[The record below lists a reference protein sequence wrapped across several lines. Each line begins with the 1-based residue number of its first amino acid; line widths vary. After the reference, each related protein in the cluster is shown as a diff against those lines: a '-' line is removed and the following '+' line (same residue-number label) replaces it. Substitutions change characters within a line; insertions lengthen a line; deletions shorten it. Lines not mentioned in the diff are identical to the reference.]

1 MISNLVEY
9 SWGIVFW
16 TICSFIKKLRWTRD
30 LVVQHYK
37 MPKKTKRYFGLL
49 NIVYS
54 NETVYSSGK
63 KTKRGILKTLCHK
76 IRDFSPSTKLFPR
89 QFLSLK
95 TFLNKQ
101 RNPGYSHWEDLC
113 TAQNMKFSIK
123 DFFSKCDQPQ
133 ETADLVVFTEK
144 SLMENII
151 FCAVLVS
158 VGSENL
164 KFIMYVSSNLEK
176 SLKTEKEFIFNKV
189 LGL

>member
-49 NIVYS
+49 NIIYS
-54 NETVYSSGK
+54 NETEFIPAEK
-63 KTKRGILKTLCHK
+63 KTERGILKTLCQK

-95 TFLNKQ
+95 TFRNK
-101 RNPGYSHWEDLC
+101 YSHWEEFC
-113 TAQNMKFSIK
+113 AAQKMKFSIK
-123 DFFSKCDQPQ
+123 DFFCKCDQPR
-133 ETADLVVFTEK
+133 ETADLVTFTEK
-144 SLMENII
+144 ILNGKLHFLCS
-151 FCAVLVS
+151 A
-158 VGSENL
+158 G
-164 KFIMYVSSNLEK
+164 
-176 SLKTEKEFIFNKV
+176 
-189 LGL
+189 

>member
-1 MISNLVEY
+1 
-9 SWGIVFW
+9 
-16 TICSFIKKLRWTRD
+16 
-30 LVVQHYK
+30 
-37 MPKKTKRYFGLL
+37 
-49 NIVYS
+49 
-54 NETVYSSGK
+54 
-63 KTKRGILKTLCHK
+63 
-76 IRDFSPSTKLFPR
+76 
-89 QFLSLK
+89 
-95 TFLNKQ
+95 
-101 RNPGYSHWEDLC
+101 
-113 TAQNMKFSIK
+113 MKFSIK

-189 LGL
+189 LGLLSEN